1 MSLKYIT
8 PTEQFKRYLPKDY
21 VELVDY
27 GPFGKTQSE
36 AGVNNIGQFKEL
48 VEEHPMCSGCW
59 MAWYIRTFFASL
71 PNPEETVT
79 LGTAGCGR
87 LAISQAAVPFIY
99 GNYGDQNAVAS
110 GLSRAFRLRFPDK
123 KKDVITL
130 AGDGG
135 TMDIGFSMTMHSW
148 IRQERF
154 TTIMLDNEVY
164 GNTGGQESGMTQLGA
179 ILKMAPTGKKFE
191 KMNAT
196 ELAKAAGC
204 VYVVKMSPVNI
215 KKAAKVIRRAIY
227 AAREFGPTF
236 IHVYTSCNIEYSI
249 PTEDVFKDAKAK
261 DKEGFAF
268 EEYMADGVQEY
279 LERIEADEKE
289 AAKVLKEA
297 SKAKSDEM
305 ESKKEASKA
314 KMIAELA
321 KKGKG

>member
-1 MSLKYIT
+1 MSLKYIN
-8 PTEQFKRYLPKDY
+8 PAERFKRYLPKDY

-27 GPFGKTQSE
+27 GPFGKSQDE
-36 AGVNNIGQFKEL
+36 AGVSNIGQFKEL

-59 MAWYIRTFFASL
+59 MTWYIRTFFASL

-79 LGTAGCGR
+79 VGTAGCGR

-123 KKDVITL
+123 TKDVVAI

-148 IRQERF
+148 FRQEKF

-164 GNTGGQESGMTQLGA
+164 GNTGGQESGMSVQGA
-179 ILKMAPTGKKFE
+179 ILKMAPKGKNFA
-191 KMNAT
+191 KMPAT

-204 VYVVKMSPVNI
+204 VYVVKMSPTNI
-215 KKAAKVIRRAIY
+215 KKASKVIRRAIF

-249 PTEDVFKDAKAK
+249 PTEDVFKDAKEK
-261 DKEGFAF
+261 GKERFGF
-268 EEYMADGVQEY
+268 EEYMTDEVKEY
-279 LERIEADEKE
+279 LERIEAEEKAAAKTKKE
-289 AAKVLKEA
+289 AAK
-297 SKAKSDEM
+297 AKKPAAKT
-305 ESKKEASKA
+305 KKEEAV
-314 KMIAELA
+314 I
-321 KKGKG
+321 